1 MLIYTQISGCVLSF
15 IHITTSVYS
24 PICVCAQLLKNVQLS
39 CDLMDCSLPGSS
51 IHGISQARIL
61 EGVAISSSR
70 GIFPTQGS
78 NPICLHC
85 RRILYRWVTW
95 EALDRGHACTRVCAK
110 SLQSCQILWDAI
122 DPTRLLVHGILQAR
136 TWSGL
141 PCPPQDWTCVSY
153 VSCIGRQVL
162 YPYCHLGAWIE
173 DTRH

>member
-39 CDLMDCSLPGSS
+39 CDPMDCSLPGSS

-61 EGVAISSSR
+61 EGVATSSSR

-78 NPICLHC
+78 NPGCLHC

-95 EALDRGHACTRVCAK
+95 EALDRGHACMRVCAK
-110 SLQSCQILWDAI
+110 SLQSCLILWDAKT
-122 DPTRLLVHGILQAR
+122 PPGSWSMGFSRQEPGVGCHALLR
-136 TWSGL
+136 
-141 PCPPQDWTCVSY
+141 PEPVSLM
-153 VSCIGRQVL
+153 SPALADGFFTPI
-162 YPYCHLGAWIE
+162 A
-173 DTRH
+173 T